1 MNSKKSRDWIGVDG
15 SELTVPGVIC
25 CRDKFLAALMRALS
39 LPAADP
45 EDIQVRCLKAVLGE
59 KSKDPTLHDQVPFAP
74 SPLFDSRPF

>member
-1 MNSKKSRDWIGVDG
+1 MG
-15 SELTVPGVIC
+15 C

-59 KSKDPTLHDQVPFAP
+59 KSKDPTLHDQVPFLVP
-74 SPLFDSRPF
+74 SHFLILFCS